1 MALMLSQQKLA
12 TRPSASHCVQSR
24 TGERKKITPLFHPV
38 AVAPSAEAEATAV
51 AQTEYPKRAPPRGTH
66 RKRLSAPRFAGG
78 REGRG
83 GRSRFSFFRCCCYR
97 LLLGGGGGVFGRRR
111 GKGDAA
117 EGFWRKEALL
127 EEGDGEQM
135 AETFI
140 REEDNV
146 ACAVPAAEATV
157 GGCLSYASKE
167 GGSRGYRQ
175 EDFCLRY
182 SRKRQGIF
190 WEMIDQNRFFFSVAV
205 CARSLALS
213 PSAFEWRKLRRR
225 PR

>member
-1 MALMLSQQKLA
+1 MLSQQKHT

-38 AVAPSAEAEATAV
+38 AVAPSAAEAEAEAEAV

-78 REGRG
+78 RRGRG

-97 LLLGGGGGVFGRRR
+97 LLLVRRR
-111 GKGDAA
+111 RRRFWKEKRGDAA

-167 GGSRGYRQ
+167 GGSRGYR
-175 EDFCLRY
+175 
-182 SRKRQGIF
+182 
-190 WEMIDQNRFFFSVAV
+190 
-205 CARSLALS
+205 
-213 PSAFEWRKLRRR
+213 
-225 PR
+225 